1 MDPVQQTLA
10 QQTSGSAEGQG
21 FGQYFVQGQQTSLSK
36 RKLDL
41 EEQQQQFDQE
51 RQSMLLPLQM
61 QALGLHNTNVGI
73 EVATNVEKWHALTQ
87 QNALLPEIFKL
98 QAAFAQSPQGY
109 GDQNLINQAEE
120 LASKKPT
127 AFAAGPGAELLTNIR
142 AIPMMRQKFDEVR
155 RFNKDLSGTGQMVSE
170 ITDKGGIRLERA
182 TGANTP
188 AGMQEFQLVET
199 LRRAS
204 ETATDPAQ
212 KAEFEKQYANALTM
226 FGKSPSAQTVYD
238 KDGNKIFES
247 TTGKQP
253 NSVPTGVK
261 TKLEETTNNVT
272 TLLQSGNDLIHLAQD
287 PNNVGIRGN
296 LIRNFNSI
304 APNLGVPP
312 IEGGKQFEL
321 KSAAVFF
328 GQNVIRQI
336 KSDGQISQ
344 REVSKLE
351 QAVADGGWL
360 ESTKSITDQTSYLSG
375 LLALSQVLRLARNG
389 QTVPL
394 DLLRRLPDD
403 TVHKAIAEHA
413 LDSDGIRALYNTGKL
428 SETEAIAAIQQLQ
441 TKKK

>member
-41 EEQQQQFDQE
+41 EAQQQQFDQQ
-51 RQSMLLPLQM
+51 RQSMLLPLQAE
-61 QALGLHNTNVGI
+61 ALRLHNTNTGI
-73 EVATNVEKWHALTQ
+73 EVAANREKWEAMTQ

-98 QAAFAQSPQGY
+98 QAAFAQSPDGY
-109 GDQNLINQAEE
+109 GDKNLIGQAEGL
-120 LASKKPT
+120 LAKSPK
-127 AFAAGPGAELLTNIR
+127 AFAAGPGLEMFQNIQ
-142 AIPMMRQKFDEVR
+142 ALPMYKQKFKQAKEMNDSLKGSGLELQQ
-155 RFNKDLSGTGQMVSE
+155 FNPKTGNME
-170 ITDKGGIRLERA
+170 FMRET
-182 TGANTP
+182 ANTP

-199 LRRAS
+199 LRKAS

-238 KDGNKIFES
+238 NAGNKIFES

-253 NSVPTGVK
+253 NAVPTGVK
-261 TKLEETTNNVT
+261 TKLEETTNNVI
-272 TLLQSGNDLIHLAQD
+272 TLLQSGDDLIHLAQD

-296 LIRNFNSI
+296 FIRNFNSI

-351 QAVADGGWL
+351 QSVADGGWL
-360 ESTKSITDQTSYLSG
+360 ESTKSITDQTGYMSG

-413 LDSDGIRALYNTGKL
+413 LDLDGIRALYNTGKL